1 MVSVEVAMCC
11 SFDPICCSFDPKRTF
26 GNCGIFRRS
35 DMNDI
40 VRIHCLAEIS
50 GQKRPRYSIVIGFVM
65 VDVKEI
71 IFKHFW
77 GVILGSP

>member
-1 MVSVEVAMCC
+1 MAF
-11 SFDPICCSFDPKRTF
+11 FDILGGLFWVPLEASSLLK
-26 GNCGIFRRS
+26 GS

-50 GQKRPRYSIVIGFVM
+50 GQKRPRYSIVIGLVM

>member
-1 MVSVEVAMCC
+1 
-11 SFDPICCSFDPKRTF
+11 
-26 GNCGIFRRS
+26 
-35 DMNDI
+35 MNDI

-50 GQKRPRYSIVIGFVM
+50 GQKRPRYSKVIGFVM

-77 GVILGSP
+77 GVILGYP

>member
-1 MVSVEVAMCC
+1 M
-11 SFDPICCSFDPKRTF
+11 SFFYIFGGSFWVPLEASSLLK
-26 GNCGIFRRS
+26 GS